1 MLPSLSSTRPCGPV
15 CGVLSGYSLIAPV
28 LGSRRPSLPDSCPVY
43 QIAPS
48 LVASG
53 SCGREPGVGT
63 GQSSIFAS
71 TGPGMTTAAGR
82 GRSGKFLMRYWV
94 SVSTS
99 SLGMGTSKLSIM
111 RMTVCQP
118 SGVYPARARLM
129 SWQAPH
135 KLTNVCLPGPSAKS
149 ACACCAYAGAVVQKR
164 VAAIAAKSGCLDM
177 LPSPQTLLC
186 ASLPQFLGCK
196 PRTLREGGE
205 LHPHDLGVDLQ
216 PAGKGAEAAIDAG
229 D

>member
-1 MLPSLSSTRPCGPV
+1 
-15 CGVLSGYSLIAPV
+15 
-28 LGSRRPSLPDSCPVY
+28 
-43 QIAPS
+43 
-48 LVASG
+48 
-53 SCGREPGVGT
+53 
-63 GQSSIFAS
+63 
-71 TGPGMTTAAGR
+71 MTATGR

-229 D
+229 DDALGSHHARVLHDAVGHQLGVLDEVRGGIDDARDDDLAVG